1 MPLLKFLPEN
11 TKIDFVGVRYY
22 AFAVDGLLLLASII
36 SIALHGF
43 NLGIDFT
50 GGVLLE
56 VKSAHAIDIAQ
67 VRGQVNSLGFPESQL
82 QYFGGGACDSPP
94 TSCVLIRVQPKPNQ
108 SGTDIANAIKTKLG
122 SGYTMRNQQVIG
134 PKVSQELF
142 NAGILATVLAV
153 IAIAVYVWVRF
164 EWQYGIG
171 AVVATG
177 HDVFVTAGLFSI
189 LHWDFTLTSIAA
201 LLTLA
206 GYSINDTVVVFDRI
220 RENRRKYKRMA
231 LGELI
236 NLSTNQMLT
245 RTILTS
251 GATAIS
257 IIPLLIFGG
266 PALFQFTAA
275 ILFGIVVGTFSST
288 YVAAALLLYLPP
300 VHGPRA
306 PEEATATP

>member
-11 TKIDFVGVRYY
+11 TNINFVGARYF
-22 AFAVDGLLLLASII
+22 AFAIDGLLLLASIL
-36 SIALHGF
+36 SIAVHGF

-50 GGVLLE
+50 GGVLME
-56 VKSAHAIDIAQ
+56 VKSAHEINISQ
-67 VRGQVNSLGFPESQL
+67 VRSAVDSLGFPELQL
-82 QYFGGGACDSPP
+82 QTLGGGACNSPP
-94 TSCVLIRVQPKPNQ
+94 NSCVLIRVHPRANQ
-108 SGTDIANAIKTKLG
+108 SGTDIANAIKNKLG
-122 SGYTMRNQQVIG
+122 NDYTIRNQQVIG
-134 PKVSQELF
+134 PKVSAELF
-142 NAGILATVLAV
+142 QAGIMATILAVLA
-153 IAIAVYVWVRF
+153 IAIYVWVRF

-189 LHWDFTLTSIAA
+189 LHWDFSLTSIAA

-206 GYSINDTVVVFDRI
+206 GYSINDTVVVFDRV
-220 RENRRKYKRMA
+220 RENRRKYKRMPLA
-231 LGELI
+231 ELI

-266 PALFQFTAA
+266 PALFEFTAA

-288 YVAAALLLYLPP
+288 YVASALLLYLPA

-306 PEEATATP
+306 SEEAAPAQ